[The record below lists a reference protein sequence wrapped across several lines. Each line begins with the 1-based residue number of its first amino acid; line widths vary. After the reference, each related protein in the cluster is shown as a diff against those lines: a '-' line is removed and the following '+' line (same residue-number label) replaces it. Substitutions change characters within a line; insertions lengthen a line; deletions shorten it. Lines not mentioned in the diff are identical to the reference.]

1 MKFLARFLAVLML
14 PFFVIG
20 FLANFVAQGVVAG
33 WWLCD
38 QVIKSLGEK

>member
-1 MKFLARFLAVLML
+1 MKILARSLAILML

-38 QVIKSLGEK
+38 HIIKYLGEK